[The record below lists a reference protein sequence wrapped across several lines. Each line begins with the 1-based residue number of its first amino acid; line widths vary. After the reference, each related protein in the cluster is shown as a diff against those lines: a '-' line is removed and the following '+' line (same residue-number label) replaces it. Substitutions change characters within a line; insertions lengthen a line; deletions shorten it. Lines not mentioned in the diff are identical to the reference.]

1 MQNEIITVANTEMQ
15 VKEYNG
21 QRVVTF
27 DDICEVHECERK
39 RLTKHFSRKRKHFI
53 SGEDFFELTRRELG
67 DMVSPNS
74 KITGNPNIKTY
85 LFTES
90 GYLMIIKCLDDDL
103 SWTVQ
108 RQLVNGYFKAR
119 EQAQEQKEKPKVPE
133 FDEFPEL
140 MQRPQRVSNT
150 RLPRNPSWFERNRR
164 RMERICRKH
173 GITLTNLYHHILVYL
188 GECFEMNGVR
198 EAYKMEVGHYP
209 IYAMDIVQYFSELG
223 DFADEYLDEIERKTA
238 R

>member
-15 VKEYNG
+15 VREWMG

-27 DDICEVHECERK
+27 KDIDSVHGNKSGTAKSNFNRHK
-39 RLTKHFSRKRKHFI
+39 KHFI
-53 SGEDFFELTRRELG
+53 EGEDYILATREVLKS
-67 DMVSPNS
+67 DNLS
-74 KITGNPNIKTY
+74 
-85 LFTES
+85 LFNVDVPARGIILLTES
-90 GYLMIIKCLDDDL
+90 GYLLIAKSFTDDL